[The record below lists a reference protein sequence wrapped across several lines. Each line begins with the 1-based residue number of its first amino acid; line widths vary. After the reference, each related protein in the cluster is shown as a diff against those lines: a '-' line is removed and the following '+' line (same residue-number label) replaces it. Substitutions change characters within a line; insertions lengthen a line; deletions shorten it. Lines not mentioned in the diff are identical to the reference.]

1 MRTMEDHI
9 VEICEKAVVNQAVE
23 IAVDRGI
30 AEPAFVAADDRKMR
44 PAFVLGVM
52 KPARGGIGVEF
63 EDVFRILKSHQQI
76 GAGIQKRLHVIVTQR
91 FEIAKIIRNGFQSG
105 EPFVRLQPRHFGLKT
120 QAHIFHHCSP
130 IRVFPLLSGSR

>member
-63 EDVFRILKSHQQI
+63 EDVFRILKSRQQI
-76 GAGIQKRLHVIVTQR
+76 GASIQKRLLVIVTQR

-105 EPFVRLQPRHFGLKT
+105 
-120 QAHIFHHCSP
+120 
-130 IRVFPLLSGSR
+130 